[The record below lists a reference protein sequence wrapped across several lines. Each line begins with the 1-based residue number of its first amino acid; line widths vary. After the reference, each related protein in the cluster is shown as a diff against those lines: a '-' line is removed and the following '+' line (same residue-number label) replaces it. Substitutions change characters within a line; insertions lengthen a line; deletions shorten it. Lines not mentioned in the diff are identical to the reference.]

1 MGPCIPE
8 LCGLMAMLAAY
19 LSCVVLRPC
28 WGRSAALIPY
38 AGQWHH
44 WSLGVGIEGGGAQ
57 PGASCLV
64 LLPWHPLRDRRSG
77 SGTEGAAFAV
87 WVSAAC

>member
-44 WSLGVGIEGGGAQ
+44 WSLGVGIEGGGLSQEQA
-57 PGASCLV
+57 AWCSCL
-64 LLPWHPLRDRRSG
+64 
-77 SGTEGAAFAV
+77 GTL
-87 WVSAAC
+87 